1 MYFTLQPSTYVSLW
15 LLRAPL
21 LAQPV
26 KNLAAMR
33 ETWI

>member
-26 KNLAAMR
+26 KNLAAIR